1 MNIGDPDGDPLTYTT
16 ASGPS
21 NGSVTYDAAA
31 GTYTY
36 TPTPSARNAAANGGP
51 TTDTF
56 TIRATD
62 PSGAYKDTASITV
75 PITAPGATPL
85 SGTTTSATVGA
96 QPRGVAIVGTHAYVA
111 NSASNTVSVVD
122 VNTKQIIATIPV
134 DNTPTSVVAKPDG
147 TRVYVS
153 NADSAT
159 VSVIDTASRTV
170 IKRITVPG
178 GAYVHIPGDMAISPD
193 GTKVYV
199 AVADHSIAV
208 IDTATNV
215 VSGGGVVSYGDI
227 GGIAVSA
234 DGRRLYVTDPSAG
247 VIQVVDTAKFNGPW
261 TGITSPT
268 ISVGYGATP
277 VDVAVSPDGKWL
289 YSVNELSGSTRS
301 TVSVI
306 DADPVSATYHKVV
319 RTLSVGDSAA
329 FVALSSD
336 GSRAYV
342 THEVP
347 GTVTVI
353 DTNLNVVLGTVPT
366 DNDTVASDAY
376 VAVGPDGRVYV
387 TDSEDNKLYV
397 TTVSGG
403 IPPNLPVTVTPIAVG
418 TSPTAVGASN
428 GFAYVFGNG
437 TVSVINA
444 TTNSVVETNALGNE
458 PPVVSPD
465 GNLRYV
471 ANGMTVSVLDNH
483 TGAVIDEIAIPN
495 CDYCG
500 YGWTS
505 GVNELAI
512 SPDGTRVYAR
522 HDYFTENQGTSA
534 ITVIDT
540 SVNDVLTTVAT
551 VLVSDMEVAPDGRVY
566 LADQDY
572 YYPDVYVYSRE
583 MDYLTGI
590 RLTPKM
596 GSLSY
601 TEGLWLNASG
611 TRGYVKIYDWDARE
625 YTYSVIDTNQASP
638 TYGTELAPLRAQSMA
653 VSPDGSRTYVLGSD
667 GRTVGVLDT
676 PSNRLIGTFTT
687 DLTSGSTARS
697 IAVGPNG
704 TLYITDSAD
713 NKVYAVAV
721 GNPQV

>member
-1 MNIGDPDGDPLTYTT
+1 
-16 ASGPS
+16 
-21 NGSVTYDAAA
+21 
-31 GTYTY
+31 
-36 TPTPSARNAAANGGP
+36 
-51 TTDTF
+51 
-56 TIRATD
+56 
-62 PSGAYKDTASITV
+62 
-75 PITAPGATPL
+75 
-85 SGTTTSATVGA
+85 
-96 QPRGVAIVGTHAYVA
+96 
-111 NSASNTVSVVD
+111 VSVVD

-159 VSVIDTASRTV
+159 VSVIDTASKTV

-199 AVADHSIAV
+199 ATAEHSITV
-208 IDTATNV
+208 IDTATNIA
-215 VSGGGVVSYGDI
+215 SGGGVVSYGDI
-227 GGIAVSA
+227 GGIAVSP

-247 VIQVVDTAKFNGPW
+247 VIQVVDTAKFTGPW

-268 ISVGYGATP
+268 ISVGDGVTP

-289 YSVNELSGSTRS
+289 YSVNDISASTRS
-301 TVSVI
+301 TVSVV
-306 DADPVSATYHKVV
+306 DTDPTSATYNKVV

-329 FVALSSD
+329 FVALSPD
-336 GSRAYV
+336 GNRAYV

-347 GTVTVI
+347 GKVTVI

-403 IPPNLPVTVTPIAVG
+403 IPPNLLVTVTPIAVG
-418 TSPTAVGASN
+418 TTPTAVGASN

-437 TVSVINA
+437 TVSVINT

-465 GNLRYV
+465 GNLGYV
-471 ANGMTVSVLDNH
+471 ANGLSVSVLDNH

-500 YGWTS
+500 YGWTY
-505 GVNELAI
+505 GVSELAI

-540 SVNDVLTTVAT
+540 STNEVINTIAT
-551 VLVSDMEVAPDGRVY
+551 VQVSDMEVAPDGRVY

-572 YYPDVYVYSRE
+572 YYPDVYVYSRD

-590 RLTPKM
+590 RLTPKV

-601 TEGLWLNASG
+601 TEGLWLNGSG
-611 TRGYVKIYDWDARE
+611 TRGYVKVYDWDARE
-625 YTYSVIDTNQASP
+625 YTYSVIDTDPASP
-638 TYGTELAPLRAQSMA
+638 AYGTELAALRAQSMA
-653 VSPDGSRTYVLGSD
+653 VSPDGGRTYVLGSD
-667 GRTVGVLDT
+667 GKTVGVLDT
-676 PSNRLIGTFTT
+676 ANNTLIGTFTT
-687 DLTSGSTARS
+687 DLTSGSTVRS

-713 NKVYAVAV
+713 NKVYAVV
-721 GNPQV
+721 FGSSSV